1 MEIFDQNIQPPA
13 SYNERQI
20 QKDLVRLSAKG
31 YSIVPYQKRIKSK
44 IYYRFYRKRIEA
56 FFELVQAEASVWQA
70 MREWKME
77 VEKLKMVDKDIEILR
92 RQKDVENM
100 ELEIKQLELEKKRH
114 SLAHRLDDDEE
125 LANLRRKEEIA
136 KAKLRLAKTEGQLD
150 EYYQPQE
157 SSISKDVSEKIGALH
172 GISEILQA
180 KKQCEKNLKE
190 HFNSKGL
197 SEAEIKEII
206 DEFDRIAREEGI
218 LTDRGV

>member
-1 MEIFDQNIQPPA
+1 MEVFDQNIQPPV

-31 YSIVPYQKRIKSK
+31 YSIVPYQRRIKSK
-44 IYYRFYRKRIEA
+44 LYYRFYRKRIEA

-77 VEKLKMVDKDIEILR
+77 VAKLKMVDKDIEILR

-150 EYYQPQE
+150 EIYQPQD
-157 SSISKDVSEKIGALH
+157 SKGVSERIGALH
-172 GISEILQA
+172 GFTEILQA
-180 KKQCEKNLKE
+180 KKQCENNLKK
-190 HFNSKGL
+190 HFKAQGL
-197 SEAEIKEII
+197 SEIEIKEIV

-218 LTDRGV
+218 LTDGGV